1 MRLRRLAP
9 LCAGLLLAQVA
20 AFASEIEDATRLKD
34 EALEVLQRG
43 SALSTDA
50 KLYAQAV
57 LKLEQAQKLLEQAKA
72 EESGLAQEV
81 SAALFWARKF
91 STVGVV
97 SEVTRQR
104 DNPGSGPA
112 PGPASGPAPGPA
124 PGPPPAAVSKDTAA
138 GAAGM
143 GPGPES
149 DPRVIEARKAF
160 GIAEQFA
167 KDHAG
172 NDYIVAL
179 RWFQV
184 ADQTIGTDYSVK
196 ALALARAAQ
205 ERNAA
210 KQAAARKPTG
220 LPDSLEY
227 RLIKQADEQVSAGN
241 YERSFPLYEASLV
254 TQETLLAHRKLGH
267 ALFDRAQ
274 QLKDELMPLFD
285 PANAAYR
292 KAYQEARKTVRAPNG
307 ATRIVVD
314 WEYPPLVEAKKA
326 CADLGAR
333 ARQALAYYDRA
344 FVQFGRV
351 LEMAPQRHDLDAA
364 AHQALC
370 YSVRGDYTYRAK
382 ARQLLGSFLAD
393 YLPENDSERTLCE
406 YCKTELDRI
415 SKSGK

>member
-1 MRLRRLAP
+1 MRLRRLAS

-72 EESGLAQEV
+72 GQSGLAQEV

-97 SEVTRQR
+97 SEVSRQR

-112 PGPASGPAPGPA
+112 PGP
-124 PGPPPAAVSKDTAA
+124 PPADVSKDTAV
-138 GAAGM
+138 GAAGTAA
-143 GPGPES
+143 GPEP
-149 DPRVIEARKAF
+149 DPRVLEARKAF

-167 KDHAG
+167 TDHAS

-210 KQAAARKPTG
+210 QQAAARKPTG
-220 LPDSLEY
+220 LPDTLEY

-241 YERSFPLYEASLV
+241 YERAFPLYEASLV

-351 LEMAPQRHDLDAA
+351 LEMALQRHDLDAA
-364 AHQALC
+364 AYQALC

-415 SKSGK
+415 SKGGK

>member
-1 MRLRRLAP
+1 MRLKRLAP

-57 LKLEQAQKLLEQAKA
+57 LKLEQAQKLLEQGKA
-72 EESGLAQEV
+72 EQSGLAQEV

-97 SEVTRQR
+97 SEVNRQR
-104 DNPGSGPA
+104 DNPGS
-112 PGPASGPAPGPA
+112 GPA

-138 GAAGM
+138 GAAGTAA
-143 GPGPES
+143 GTEP
-149 DPRVIEARKAF
+149 DPRVLEARKAF

-210 KQAAARKPTG
+210 KQAAASKPAG
-220 LPDSLEY
+220 LPDTLEY
-227 RLIKQADEQVSAGN
+227 RLIKQADEQVGAGN
-241 YERSFPLYEASLV
+241 YERAFPLYEASLV

-292 KAYQEARKTVRAPNG
+292 KAYREARKTVRAPNG
-307 ATRIVVD
+307 APRIVID
-314 WEYPPLVEAKKA
+314 WEYPPLAEAKKA

-415 SKSGK
+415 SKGGK